1 LASSDKTAKCKINQ
15 PELLLKNWKFLMS
28 LLLTTANSI
37 ITAALAHAKSASFKP
52 LGIVVLDARGTVKAA
67 SIADGSSLARFD
79 IARGKA
85 AGALA
90 FNMGTRGLEKLAK
103 DRPHFFAGA
112 VSVLTSGIVPV
123 AGGVLIKD
131 KDGNIL
137 GAIGVSGDT
146 SDNDE
151 LAALAGIIAT
161 GLVGDGG
168 QG

>member
-1 LASSDKTAKCKINQ
+1 MTLTLA
-15 PELLLKNWKFLMS
+15 F
-28 LLLTTANSI
+28 ANTI
-37 ITAALAHAKSASFKP
+37 ISAALAHAKAASFKP
-52 LGIVVLDARGTVKAA
+52 LGIVVLDARATVKAA

-90 FNMGTRGLEKLAK
+90 FNMGTRGLEQLAK
-103 DRPHFFAGA
+103 ERPHFFTGA
-112 VSVLTSGIVPV
+112 VSAIEGGIIPVP
-123 AGGVLIKD
+123 GGVLIKD
-131 KDGNIL
+131 KDGTIL

-151 LAALAGIIAT
+151 IAALAGINAA
-161 GLVGDGG
+161 GLIGDGG

>member
-1 LASSDKTAKCKINQ
+1 MTLTLSSAETIIAKT
-15 PELLLKNWKFLMS
+15 
-28 LLLTTANSI
+28 
-37 ITAALAHAKSASFKP
+37 LAHAKSASFKP
-52 LGIVVLDARGTVKAA
+52 LGIVILDGRGTVKAA

-85 AGALA
+85 KGALA

-112 VSVLTSGIVPV
+112 VSSIEGGIVPV
-123 AGGVLIKD
+123 PGGVLIKAT
-131 KDGNIL
+131 DGTIL

-151 LAALAGIIAT
+151 AAAMAGVTGA

>member
-1 LASSDKTAKCKINQ
+1 MT
-15 PELLLKNWKFLMS
+15 
-28 LLLTTANSI
+28 LTLSTANTI
-37 ITAALAHAKSASFKP
+37 ITATLAHAKSANFKP
-52 LGIVVLDARGTVKAA
+52 LGIVVLDSRATVKAA

-79 IARGKA
+79 IACGKA
-85 AGALA
+85 RGALA

-112 VSVLTSGIVPV
+112 VSVLNSGLIPVP
-123 AGGVLIKD
+123 GGVLIKD
-131 KDGNIL
+131 KDGTIL
-137 GAIGVSGDT
+137 GAVGVSGDT

-151 LAALAGIIAT
+151 IAALAGITAA

>member
-1 LASSDKTAKCKINQ
+1 MTLPLSSAETIIAKT
-15 PELLLKNWKFLMS
+15 
-28 LLLTTANSI
+28 
-37 ITAALAHAKSASFKP
+37 LAH
-52 LGIVVLDARGTVKAA
+52 DGTA
-67 SIADGSSLARFD
+67 LARFD

-85 AGALA
+85 RGALA

-103 DRPHFFAGA
+103 ERPHFFAGA
-112 VSVLTSGIVPV
+112 VSAIEGGIVPV

-131 KDGNIL
+131 KDGIIL

-151 LAALAGIIAT
+151 IAALAGIAAAE
-161 GLVGDGG
+161 LVGDGG

>member
-1 LASSDKTAKCKINQ
+1 
-15 PELLLKNWKFLMS
+15 MS
-28 LLLTTANSI
+28 LTLTSANTI
-37 ITAALAHAKSASFKP
+37 ISAALAHAASASFKP
-52 LGIVVLDARGTVKAA
+52 LGIVVLDVRGTVKAA

-79 IARGKA
+79 IAKA
-85 AGALA
+85 KAHGALA

-103 DRPHFFAGA
+103 ERPHFFAGA
-112 VSVLTSGIVPV
+112 VSAISGGIVPV

-131 KDGNIL
+131 TDGQIL
-137 GAIGVSGDT
+137 GAVGVSGDT

-151 LAALAGIIAT
+151 IAALKGIAAT

>member
-1 LASSDKTAKCKINQ
+1 MTLALSSAEAIIAKT
-15 PELLLKNWKFLMS
+15 
-28 LLLTTANSI
+28 
-37 ITAALAHAKSASFKP
+37 LAHAKSANFKP

-79 IARGKA
+79 IARAKA
-85 AGALA
+85 KGALA

-112 VSVLTSGIVPV
+112 VSAIEGGIVPV
-123 AGGVLIKD
+123 PGGVLIKD
-131 KDGNIL
+131 KDGAIL

-151 LAALAGIIAT
+151 AAALAGVTGA

>member
-1 LASSDKTAKCKINQ
+1 
-15 PELLLKNWKFLMS
+15 MS
-28 LLLTTANSI
+28 LTLSAAETI
-37 ITAALAHAKSASFKP
+37 IAAALAHAKDANFKP

-85 AGALA
+85 KGALA

-103 DRPHFFAGA
+103 DRPHFFAGVA
-112 VSVLTSGIVPV
+112 SVVDGGLVPV
-123 AGGVLIKD
+123 PGGVLIKD
-131 KDGNIL
+131 KDGMVL
-137 GAIGVSGDT
+137 GAVGVTGDT

-151 LAALAGIIAT
+151 IAAIAGVAAA

-168 QG
+168 TG